1 MDKQSFYVIR
11 AFQQHFRPWKSDG
24 VVDIGTAATLWS
36 LLEKYFPESLDK
48 DMNIICPSD

>member
-24 VVDIGTAATLWS
+24 VADIGTAATLWS
-36 LLEKYFPESLDK
+36 LLEKYFPKSLDK
-48 DMNIICPSD
+48 DMKIICPND